1 LSGGADDA
9 LVDWL
14 GVRHP
19 PAGAEARIVS
29 LVPSITELLVELGL
43 AAQIVGRTHY
53 CIHPADAV
61 QKIPSLGGTKKIGLP
76 KLRALGATH
85 AILNVD
91 ENTVE
96 MAEAI
101 RACVPHVVVT
111 HPLGPDDNPRLYR
124 LMGALFGRAREAE
137 ALVAAFGAARARLAD
152 AARRLP
158 ARQVL
163 YLIWREPWMTVSRDT
178 YIARLLALGNW
189 TPLGHDPGQ
198 RYPVV
203 PMSDGFLAGADL
215 VLFSTEPYAFTE
227 ADVAA
232 FQAARP
238 AGPPAALI
246 DGEYASWYGS
256 RAVKA
261 MDYMADF
268 ARSLAEA
275 GALKTRHPRA

>member
-1 LSGGADDA
+1 LSDA
-9 LVDWL
+9 GDAPVDWL
-14 GVRHP
+14 GVGHA
-19 PAGAEARIVS
+19 PAGAGARIVS
-29 LVPSITELLVELGL
+29 LVPSITELLVDLGL
-43 AAQIVGRTHY
+43 AAQLVGRTHY
-53 CIHPADAV
+53 CIHPAEAV
-61 QKIPSLGGTKKIGLP
+61 QKIASLGGTKKISLP

-101 RACVPHVVVT
+101 RGVVPHVIVT

-137 ALVAAFGAARARLAD
+137 ALVAAYQAARARLAQ
-152 AARRLP
+152 AARSLP
-158 ARQVL
+158 ARRAL
-163 YLIWREPWMTVSRDT
+163 YLIWREPWMTVSHET
-178 YIARLLALGNW
+178 YIARLLALVNW
-189 TPLGHDPGQ
+189 TTVGHDAMQ
-198 RYPVV
+198 RYPEV
-203 PMSDGFLAGADL
+203 PMTDAFLAGTDL

-232 FQAARP
+232 FRAAHP

-256 RAVKA
+256 RAIKA
-261 MDYMADF
+261 MDYMAEF
-268 ARSLAEA
+268 ARALAA
-275 GALKTRHPRA
+275 AA